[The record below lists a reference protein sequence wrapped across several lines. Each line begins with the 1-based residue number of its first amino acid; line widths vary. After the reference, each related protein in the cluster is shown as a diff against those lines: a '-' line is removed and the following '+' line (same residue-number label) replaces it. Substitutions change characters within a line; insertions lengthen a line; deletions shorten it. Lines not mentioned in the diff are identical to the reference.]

1 MLIYLYIKT
10 KNYHFL
16 KKIPKI
22 FLRVLFKNKIRKFKY
37 YPLVKKRT
45 LFSLLKSPHV
55 NKTAQEQ
62 YEFKKSHRKIIIQTK
77 YDLKSIVIFKK
88 LYHKIFSSELNIKLS
103 ISKLPE
109 KKSISLLKKTYPL
122 KTKLKLLDL
131 IGDRKLKLRIKITF
145 K

>member
-55 NKTAQEQ
+55 NTTAQEQ